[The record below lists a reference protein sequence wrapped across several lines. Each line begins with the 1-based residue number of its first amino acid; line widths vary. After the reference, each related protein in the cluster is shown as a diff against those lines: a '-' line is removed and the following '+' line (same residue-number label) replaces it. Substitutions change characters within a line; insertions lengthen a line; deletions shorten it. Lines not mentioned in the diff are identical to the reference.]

1 MNKSKKPTQMY
12 ISFFK
17 KKSSLEDMVIDFR
30 ERKGGWGRKR
40 NINRLPSIR
49 VPTGTKPQPG
59 YVP

>member
-17 KKSSLEDMVIDFR
+17 KNPHLRIWLLIL